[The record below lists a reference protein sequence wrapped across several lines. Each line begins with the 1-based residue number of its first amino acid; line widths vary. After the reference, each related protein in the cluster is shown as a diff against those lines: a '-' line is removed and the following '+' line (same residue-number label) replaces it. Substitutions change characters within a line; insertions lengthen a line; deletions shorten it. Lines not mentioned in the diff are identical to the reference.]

1 MIVFVASQDQILRER
16 WASLLADMGHEIAM
30 TDPATLCTHQSG
42 LCLLDFASCASS
54 PSSLEALVRRNPAL
68 EFMAMAPVPNA
79 ADGLRVLAL
88 GCKAYCNRQM
98 SPEALAAAVTAV
110 LCGEIWAGR
119 KVTDNLLQH
128 ALSRPVAAPDRP
140 VDLSALTPREL
151 EVAKK
156 VADGLSNKAIAFD
169 LGLTVRTV
177 KAHLNAIFRKT
188 HATNRVQLALAVS
201 QVGVAPL
208 ASA

>member
-119 KVTDNLLQH
+119 KVTDHLLQQ
-128 ALSRPVAAPDRP
+128 ALSRP